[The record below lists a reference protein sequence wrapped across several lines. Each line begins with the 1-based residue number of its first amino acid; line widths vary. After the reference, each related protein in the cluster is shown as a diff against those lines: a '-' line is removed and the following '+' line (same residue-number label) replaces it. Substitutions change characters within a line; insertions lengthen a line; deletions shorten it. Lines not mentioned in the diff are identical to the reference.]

1 MGVNRW
7 EIKENKKNKKNKQ
20 SIYSSKHIRAKEKLL
35 SNKQTKPKNIS
46 KKNKTK
52 NISKKK

>member
-7 EIKENKKNKKNKQ
+7 KIKENKKNKKNKE

-35 SNKQTKPKNIS
+35 LNKQTKPKNIL
-46 KKNKTK
+46 KKNKNKTK
-52 NISKKK
+52 NK

>member
-7 EIKENKKNKKNKQ
+7 KIKENKKNKKNKQ

-35 SNKQTKPKNIS
+35 SNTQTKPKNIS
-46 KKNKTK
+46 KKK
-52 NISKKK
+52 

>member
-7 EIKENKKNKKNKQ
+7 KIKENKKNKKSKE

-35 SNKQTKPKNIS
+35 SNTQTKPKNIS